1 MEYQSCADC
10 RTVADYKKRCYSNG
24 YYEGMRAQKKQQHD
38 QIKTELFFR
47 ERSGYEKGIKDLES
61 AIIKYLIKNVD
72 LTVEDVQ
79 KISYETWMK

>member
-1 MEYQSCADC
+1 MEVNYM
-10 RTVADYKKRCYSNG
+10 TVAGYKKKCYEDG
-24 YYEGMRAQKKQQHD
+24 FRAGAKDQKKKQHD
-38 QIKTELFFR
+38 QIKTELFIR
-47 ERSGYEKGIKDLES
+47 ERSGYERGIKDLEN